1 LKPIQLGGNNPFF
14 FNKINFFYRF
24 INKKTLTDLIKKR
37 GTFLGD
43 QNVSEL
49 DNALIEEHL
58 GKFNVLCLEDIIFEI
73 QKCGQNFNEVM
84 KFIGFF
90 LLSPCEDVQS
100 KVNINYLKGGAQ
112 GFRADKIN
120 ELLKKMI

>member
-1 LKPIQLGGNNPFF
+1 MFSSIIMRYDRETFTT
-14 FNKINFFYRF
+14 INLMESYVTWGF
-24 INKKTLTDLIKKR
+24 INKKR
-37 GTFLGD
+37 GTFLGEQN

-49 DNALIEEHL
+49 DNAMIEEHL

-73 QKCGQNFNEVM
+73 QKCGKHFNDIM

-90 LLSPCEDVQS
+90 LLSPCEEVQS
-100 KVNINYLKGGAQ
+100 KVNINYLRGGCQ

>member
-1 LKPIQLGGNNPFF
+1 M
-14 FNKINFFYRF
+14 
-24 INKKTLTDLIKKR
+24 IKKR
-37 GTFLGD
+37 GTFLGE

-49 DNALIEEHL
+49 DNSLIEDHL
-58 GKFNVLCLEDIIFEI
+58 GKFNVLCLEDMIFEI
-73 QKCGQNFNEVM
+73 QKCGKNFNEMM

-90 LLSPCEDVQS
+90 LLSPTEEVQS

-120 ELLKKMI
+120 DLLKKMI

>member
-1 LKPIQLGGNNPFF
+1 M
-14 FNKINFFYRF
+14 
-24 INKKTLTDLIKKR
+24 IKKR
-37 GTFLGD
+37 GTFLGE

-49 DNALIEEHL
+49 DNSLIEDHL
-58 GKFNVLCLEDIIFEI
+58 GKFNVLCLEDMIFEI
-73 QKCGQNFNEVM
+73 QKCGKNFNEMM

-90 LLSPCEDVQS
+90 LLSPSEEVQS

-120 ELLKKMI
+120 DLLKKMI

>member
-1 LKPIQLGGNNPFF
+1 M
-14 FNKINFFYRF
+14 
-24 INKKTLTDLIKKR
+24 IKKR
-37 GTFLGD
+37 GTFLGEQN

-49 DNALIEEHL
+49 DNAMIEEHL

-73 QKCGQNFNEVM
+73 QKCGKNFNDIM

>member
-1 LKPIQLGGNNPFF
+1 
-14 FNKINFFYRF
+14 
-24 INKKTLTDLIKKR
+24 
-37 GTFLGD
+37 
-43 QNVSEL
+43 
-49 DNALIEEHL
+49 
-58 GKFNVLCLEDIIFEI
+58 
-73 QKCGQNFNEVM
+73 M